1 MKFGIDIGHN
11 CPPDSGAVGIKSEN
25 KLTMEVGNK
34 VIAKLENLGHTVIA
48 CKPNSARTVNQSLG
62 SRCEKA
68 NSNRVDIFVSI
79 HFNAFNGQANGTEV
93 FAISDAGRRV
103 AQKVLDEIVKLGFFN
118 RGVKNGSH
126 LYVLR
131 RTNMP
136 GILIEGCF
144 IDSAKDMQI
153 YDGEAMANA
162 IVAGLTGKVASTP
175 PPVNPT
181 PVNPTPAKPTPGGS
195 IPIPVPSVPVN
206 TVIDEESNKDKSIL
220 RLQQT
225 LNRLKITDRNNR
237 SLVEDNGMGPATS
250 SATEKF
256 QRIVGILPT
265 GIAGNTTWNAIN
277 QILAKRVVQGT
288 HASGVIIR
296 YLQYRVG
303 ADPDGIYGPKTEAA
317 IKKFQQQNG
326 LTADGIVGAMSWQKL
341 IG

>member
-1 MKFGIDIGHN
+1 MKFGLDIGHN
-11 CPPDSGAVGIKSEN
+11 CPPDSGAEGIKSEN

-93 FAISDAGRRV
+93 FAISDAGKKV

-118 RGVKNGSH
+118 RGVKSGSH

-136 GILIEGCF
+136 GILIECCF
-144 IDSAKDMQI
+144 IDSAKDIQL
-153 YDGEAMANA
+153 YDGETMANA
-162 IVAGLTGKVASTP
+162 IVAGLTGKVANTSVNP
-175 PPVNPT
+175 ASDVPVNP
-181 PVNPTPAKPTPGGS
+181 
-195 IPIPVPSVPVN
+195 VPNAPVN
-206 TVIDEESNKDKSIL
+206 TVIDEEQNKDKSIL
-220 RLQQT
+220 RLQKA
-225 LNRLKITDRNNR
+225 LNRLKITDKNNQP
-237 SLVEDNGMGPATS
+237 LVEDNGMGQATS

-256 QRIVGILPT
+256 QRIVGVLPT
-265 GIAGNTTWNAIN
+265 GMAGNTTWDALN

-288 HASGVIIR
+288 HTSGVIIR

-303 ADPDGIYGPKTEAA
+303 ADPDGIYGPQTQAA

-326 LTADGIVGAMSWQKL
+326 LTADGIIGAITWQKL
-341 IG
+341 VG

>member
-11 CPPDSGAVGIKSEN
+11 CPPDSGASGIKSEDR
-25 KLTMEVGNK
+25 LTTEVGNK
-34 VIAKLENLGHTVIA
+34 VISKLQSLGHTVIS
-48 CKPNSARTVNQSLG
+48 CKPNSASTVNQSLG
-62 SRCEKA
+62 SRCDKA
-68 NSNRVDIFVSI
+68 NNNRVDFFVSI

-93 FAISDAGRRV
+93 FAISDSGRKV

-144 IDSAKDMQI
+144 IDSTKDMQI

-162 IVAGLTGKVASTP
+162 IVAGLTGKVANIS
-175 PPVNPT
+175 VNLASNAPANT
-181 PVNPTPAKPTPGGS
+181 VPNAPANP
-195 IPIPVPSVPVN
+195 
-206 TVIDEESNKDKSIL
+206 VIDEEQNKDKSIL
-220 RLQQT
+220 RLQQA
-225 LNRLKITDRNNR
+225 LNRLKITDKNNR
-237 SLVEDNGMGPATS
+237 TLVEDNGMGAATS

-256 QRIVGILPT
+256 QKIVGVLPT
-265 GIAGNTTWNAIN
+265 GIASNTTWDAIN
-277 QILAKRVVQGT
+277 QILAKRVIQGT

-296 YLQYRVG
+296 YLQYRIG
-303 ADPDGIYGPKTEAA
+303 ANPDGIYGSQTEAA
-317 IKKFQQQNG
+317 LKKFQQQNG
-326 LTADGIVGAMSWQKL
+326 LTADGIIGAMTWQKL

>member
-11 CPPDSGAVGIKSEN
+11 CPPDSGAAGIKSED

-34 VIAKLENLGHTVIA
+34 VIAKLESLGHIVIS
-48 CKPNSARTVNQSLG
+48 CKPNSASTVNQSLG

-68 NSNRVDIFVSI
+68 NNNRVDFFVSI

-93 FAISDAGRRV
+93 FAISDAGKKV
-103 AQKVLDEIVKLGFFN
+103 AQKVLDEIVKLGFFD
-118 RGVKNGSH
+118 RGVKSGSH
-126 LYVLR
+126 LYVLK

-162 IVAGLTGKVASTP
+162 IVAGLTGKVASTS
-175 PPVNPT
+175 VNPAS
-181 PVNPTPAKPTPGGS
+181 NAPANT
-195 IPIPVPSVPVN
+195 VPNAPANS
-206 TVIDEESNKDKSIL
+206 VIDEEQNKDKSIL
-220 RLQQT
+220 RLQQA
-225 LNRLKITDRNNR
+225 LNRLKITDKNNR
-237 SLVEDNGMGPATS
+237 TLVEDNGMGAATS

-256 QRIVGILPT
+256 QRIVGVLPT
-265 GIAGNTTWNAIN
+265 GIASNTTWDAIN
-277 QILAKRVVQGT
+277 QILAKRVIQGT

-296 YLQYRVG
+296 YLQYRIG
-303 ADPDGIYGPKTEAA
+303 ANPDGIYGSQTEAA
-317 IKKFQQQNG
+317 LKKFQQQNG
-326 LTADGIVGAMSWQKL
+326 LTADGIIGAMTWQKL

>member
-11 CPPDSGAVGIKSEN
+11 CPPDSGAEGIKSEN

-93 FAISDAGRRV
+93 FAISDAGKKT
-103 AQKVLDEIVKLGFFN
+103 AKSVLDEIVKLGFFN
-118 RGVKNGSH
+118 RGVKSGSH

-136 GILIEGCF
+136 GILIECCF
-144 IDSAKDMQI
+144 IDSAKDIQL
-153 YDGEAMANA
+153 YDGETMANA
-162 IVAGLTGKVASTP
+162 IVAGLTGKVANTS
-175 PPVNPT
+175 VNP
-181 PVNPTPAKPTPGGS
+181 
-195 IPIPVPSVPVN
+195 VPNAPVN
-206 TVIDEESNKDKSIL
+206 TVIDEEQNKDKSIL
-220 RLQQT
+220 RLQKA
-225 LNRLKITDRNNR
+225 LNRLKITDKNNR
-237 SLVEDNGMGPATS
+237 TLVEDNSMGQATS

-256 QRIVGILPT
+256 QRIVGVLPT
-265 GIAGNTTWNAIN
+265 GIAGNTTWDAIN

-288 HASGVIIR
+288 HTSGVIIR

-303 ADPDGIYGPKTEAA
+303 ADTDGIYGPQTEAA

-326 LTADGIVGAMSWQKL
+326 LTADGIIGAITWQKL
-341 IG
+341 VG

>member
-1 MKFGIDIGHN
+1 MKFGLDIGHN
-11 CPPDSGAVGIKSEN
+11 CPPDSGAEGIKSEN

-93 FAISDAGRRV
+93 FAISDAGKKV

-118 RGVKNGSH
+118 RGVKSGSH

-136 GILIEGCF
+136 GILIECCF
-144 IDSAKDMQI
+144 IDSAKDIQL
-153 YDGEAMANA
+153 YDGETMANA
-162 IVAGLTGKVASTP
+162 IVAGLTGKVANTS
-175 PPVNPT
+175 VNP
-181 PVNPTPAKPTPGGS
+181 
-195 IPIPVPSVPVN
+195 VPNAPVN
-206 TVIDEESNKDKSIL
+206 TVIDEEQNKDKSIL
-220 RLQQT
+220 RLQKA
-225 LNRLKITDRNNR
+225 LNRLKITDKNNR
-237 SLVEDNGMGPATS
+237 TLVEDNSMGQATS

-256 QRIVGILPT
+256 QRIVGVLPT
-265 GIAGNTTWNAIN
+265 GIAGNTTWDAIN

-288 HASGVIIR
+288 HTSGVIIR

-303 ADPDGIYGPKTEAA
+303 ADPDGIYGPQTEAA

-326 LTADGIVGAMSWQKL
+326 LTADGIIGAITWQKL
-341 IG
+341 VG

>member
-11 CPPDSGAVGIKSEN
+11 CPPDSGADGIKSEN

-34 VIAKLENLGHTVIA
+34 VIAKLESLGHTVIS
-48 CKPNSARTVNQSLG
+48 CKPNSASTVNQSLG

-68 NSNRVDIFVSI
+68 NNSGVDFFVSI

-93 FAISDAGRRV
+93 FAISDAGRKV

-118 RGVKNGSH
+118 RGVKSGSH

-136 GILIEGCF
+136 GILVEGCF
-144 IDSAKDMQI
+144 IDSAKDMQL

-162 IVAGLTGKVASTP
+162 IVAGLTGKVANTP
-175 PPVNPT
+175 VTPTPNPT
-181 PVNPTPAKPTPGGS
+181 PS
-195 IPIPVPSVPVN
+195 IPIPVPNAPVN
-206 TVIDEESNKDKSIL
+206 TVIDEEGNKDKSIL
-220 RLQQT
+220 RLQQA
-225 LNRLKITDRNNR
+225 LNRLKITDKNNKP
-237 SLVEDNGMGPATS
+237 LIEDNGMGPATS

-265 GIAGNTTWNAIN
+265 GMASNTTWDAIN

-296 YLQYRVG
+296 YLQYRTG
-303 ADPDGIYGPKTEAA
+303 SDPDGIYGNKTEAA

-326 LTADGIVGAMSWQKL
+326 LTADGIIGAMTWQKL
-341 IG
+341 IS

>member
-1 MKFGIDIGHN
+1 MKYGIDIGHN
-11 CPPDSGAVGIKSEN
+11 CPPDSGASGIRSEDR
-25 KLTMEVGNK
+25 LTMEVGNK
-34 VIAKLENLGHTVIA
+34 VIDKLESLGHTVIP
-48 CKPNSARTVNQSLG
+48 CKPNSASTVNRSLG
-62 SRCEKA
+62 SRCDKA
-68 NSNRVDIFVSI
+68 NSNRVDFFVSI
-79 HFNAFNGQANGTEV
+79 HFNAFNGKANGSEV
-93 FAISDAGRRV
+93 FAISDSGRKV

-118 RGVKNGSH
+118 RGVKSGSH

-136 GILIEGCF
+136 GILIECCF

-162 IVAGLTGKVASTP
+162 IVAGLTGKVT
-175 PPVNPT
+175 NT
-181 PVNPTPAKPTPGGS
+181 PVNPVPNVPEN
-195 IPIPVPSVPVN
+195 PVPNLPANPVL
-206 TVIDEESNKDKSIL
+206 DQGSNKDQSIL
-220 RLQQT
+220 RLQQS
-225 LNRLKITDRNNR
+225 LNRLKITDKNNR
-237 SLVEDNGMGPATS
+237 PLTEDNSMGPATS

-256 QRIVGILPT
+256 QRIVGVLAT

-277 QILAKRVVQGT
+277 QILAKRVIQGT

-326 LTADGIVGAMSWQKL
+326 LTADGIIGAMTWQKL
-341 IG
+341 ID

>member
-1 MKFGIDIGHN
+1 MKFGLDIGHN
-11 CPPDSGAVGIKSEN
+11 CPPDSGAKGIKSEN

-48 CKPNSARTVNQSLG
+48 CKPNSASTVNQSLG

-93 FAISDAGRRV
+93 FAISDAGKKV

-118 RGVKNGSH
+118 RGVKSGSH

-136 GILIEGCF
+136 GILIECCF
-144 IDSAKDMQI
+144 IDSAKDIQL
-153 YDGEAMANA
+153 YDGETMANA
-162 IVAGLTGKVASTP
+162 IVAGLTGKVANTSVNP
-175 PPVNPT
+175 ASDVPVNP
-181 PVNPTPAKPTPGGS
+181 
-195 IPIPVPSVPVN
+195 VPNAPVN
-206 TVIDEESNKDKSIL
+206 TVIDEEQNKDKSIL
-220 RLQQT
+220 RLQKA
-225 LNRLKITDRNNR
+225 LNRLKITDKNNQP
-237 SLVEDNGMGPATS
+237 LVEDNSMGQATS

-256 QRIVGILPT
+256 QRIVGVLPT
-265 GIAGNTTWNAIN
+265 GIAGNTTWDALN

-288 HASGVIIR
+288 HTSGVIIR

-303 ADPDGIYGPKTEAA
+303 ADPDGIYGPQTEAA

-326 LTADGIVGAMSWQKL
+326 LTADGIIGAITWQKL
-341 IG
+341 VG

>member
-11 CPPDSGAVGIKSEN
+11 CPPDSGASGIKSED

-34 VIAKLENLGHTVIA
+34 VIAKLESLGHTVIS
-48 CKPNSARTVNQSLG
+48 CKPNSASTVNQSLG

-68 NSNRVDIFVSI
+68 NNNRVDFFVSI

-93 FAISDAGRRV
+93 FAISDAGKKV

-118 RGVKNGSH
+118 RGVKSGSH
-126 LYVLR
+126 LYVLK

-162 IVAGLTGKVASTP
+162 IVAGLTGKVANIS
-175 PPVNPT
+175 VNPASNAPANT
-181 PVNPTPAKPTPGGS
+181 VPNAPANP
-195 IPIPVPSVPVN
+195 
-206 TVIDEESNKDKSIL
+206 VIDEEQNKDKSIL
-220 RLQQT
+220 RLQQA
-225 LNRLKITDRNNR
+225 LNRLKITDKNNR
-237 SLVEDNGMGPATS
+237 ILVEDNGMGAATS

-256 QRIVGILPT
+256 QKIVGVLPT
-265 GIAGNTTWNAIN
+265 GIASNTTWDAIN
-277 QILAKRVVQGT
+277 QILAKRVIQGT

-296 YLQYRVG
+296 YLQYRIG
-303 ADPDGIYGPKTEAA
+303 ANPDGIYGSQTEAA
-317 IKKFQQQNG
+317 LKKFQQQNG
-326 LTADGIVGAMSWQKL
+326 LTADGIIGAMTWQKL

>member
-11 CPPDSGAVGIKSEN
+11 CPPDSGANGIKSED
-25 KLTMEVGNK
+25 KLTMELGNK
-34 VIAKLENLGHTVIA
+34 IIAKLESLGHTVIS
-48 CKPNSARTVNQSLG
+48 CKPNSASTVNQSLG

-68 NSNRVDIFVSI
+68 NNNRVDFFVSI
-79 HFNAFNGQANGTEV
+79 HFNAFNEQANGTEV
-93 FAISDAGRRV
+93 FAISDAGRKV
-103 AQKVLDEIVKLGFFN
+103 AQRVLDEIVKLGFFN
-118 RGVKNGSH
+118 RGVKSGSH

-144 IDSAKDMQI
+144 IDSAKDMQL
-153 YDGEAMANA
+153 YDSEAMANA
-162 IVAGLTGKVASTP
+162 IVAGLTGNVSNTP
-175 PPVNPT
+175 TINPT
-181 PVNPTPAKPTPGGS
+181 SS
-195 IPIPVPSVPVN
+195 IPIPVPIAPVS
-206 TVIDEESNKDKSIL
+206 TVIDEEGNKDKSIL
-220 RLQQT
+220 RLQQA
-225 LNRLKITDRNNR
+225 LNRLKITDKNNKP
-237 SLVEDNGMGPATS
+237 LAEDNGMGLATS

-265 GIAGNTTWNAIN
+265 GMASNTTWDAIN

-288 HASGVIIR
+288 HTSGVIIR
-296 YLQYRVG
+296 YLQYRIG
-303 ADPDGIYGPKTEAA
+303 SEPDGIYGPKTQAA

>member
-11 CPPDSGAVGIKSEN
+11 CPPDSGASGIKSED

-34 VIAKLENLGHTVIA
+34 VIAKLESLGHIVIS
-48 CKPNSARTVNQSLG
+48 CKPNSASTVNQSLG

-68 NSNRVDIFVSI
+68 NNNRVDFFVSI

-93 FAISDAGRRV
+93 FAISDAGKKV
-103 AQKVLDEIVKLGFFN
+103 AQKVLDEIVKLGFFD
-118 RGVKNGSH
+118 RGVKSGSH
-126 LYVLR
+126 LYVLK

-162 IVAGLTGKVASTP
+162 IVAGLTGKVANIS
-175 PPVNPT
+175 VNPAS
-181 PVNPTPAKPTPGGS
+181 NAPANT
-195 IPIPVPSVPVN
+195 VPNAPANS
-206 TVIDEESNKDKSIL
+206 VIDEEQNKDKSIL
-220 RLQQT
+220 RLQQA
-225 LNRLKITDRNNR
+225 LNRLKITDKNNR
-237 SLVEDNGMGPATS
+237 TLVEDNGMGAATS

-256 QRIVGILPT
+256 QRIVGVLPT
-265 GIAGNTTWNAIN
+265 GIASNTTWDAIN
-277 QILAKRVVQGT
+277 QILAKRVIQGT

-296 YLQYRVG
+296 YLQYRIG
-303 ADPDGIYGPKTEAA
+303 ANPDGIYGSQTEAA
-317 IKKFQQQNG
+317 LKKFQQQNG
-326 LTADGIVGAMSWQKL
+326 LTADGIIGAMTWQKL

>member
-11 CPPDSGAVGIKSEN
+11 CPPDSGAKGIKSEN

-93 FAISDAGRRV
+93 FAISDAGKKV

-118 RGVKNGSH
+118 RGVKSGSH

-136 GILIEGCF
+136 GILIECCF
-144 IDSAKDMQI
+144 IDSAKDIQL
-153 YDGEAMANA
+153 YDGETMANA
-162 IVAGLTGKVASTP
+162 IVAGLTGKVANTSVNP
-175 PPVNPT
+175 ASDVPVNP
-181 PVNPTPAKPTPGGS
+181 
-195 IPIPVPSVPVN
+195 VPNAPVN
-206 TVIDEESNKDKSIL
+206 TVIDEEQNKDKSIL
-220 RLQQT
+220 RLQKA
-225 LNRLKITDRNNR
+225 LNRLKITDKNNR
-237 SLVEDNGMGPATS
+237 TLVEDNSMGQATS

-256 QRIVGILPT
+256 QRIVGVLPT
-265 GIAGNTTWNAIN
+265 GIAGNTTWDALN

-288 HASGVIIR
+288 HTSGVIIR

-303 ADPDGIYGPKTEAA
+303 ADPDGIYGPQTEAA

-326 LTADGIVGAMSWQKL
+326 LTADGIIGAITWQKL
-341 IG
+341 VG

>member
-1 MKFGIDIGHN
+1 
-11 CPPDSGAVGIKSEN
+11 
-25 KLTMEVGNK
+25 MEVGNK
-34 VIAKLENLGHTVIA
+34 VIDKLESLGHTVIP
-48 CKPNSARTVNQSLG
+48 CKPNSASTVNRSLG
-62 SRCEKA
+62 SRCDKA
-68 NSNRVDIFVSI
+68 NSNRVDFFVSI
-79 HFNAFNGQANGTEV
+79 HFNAFNGKANGAEV
-93 FAISDAGRRV
+93 FAISDSGRKV

-118 RGVKNGSH
+118 RGVKSGSH

-136 GILIEGCF
+136 GILIECCF

-162 IVAGLTGKVASTP
+162 IVAGLTGKAA
-175 PPVNPT
+175 NT
-181 PVNPTPAKPTPGGS
+181 PVNPVPNVPAN
-195 IPIPVPSVPVN
+195 SVANLPAN
-206 TVIDEESNKDKSIL
+206 PVIDEEQNKDKSIL
-220 RLQQT
+220 RLQQS
-225 LNRLKITDRNNR
+225 LNRLKITDKNNR
-237 SLVEDNGMGPATS
+237 PLIEDNSMGPATS

-256 QRIVGILPT
+256 QRIVGVLPT
-265 GIAGNTTWNAIN
+265 GIAGNTTWDAIN
-277 QILAKRVVQGT
+277 QILAKRVIQGT

-341 IG
+341 ID

>member
-1 MKFGIDIGHN
+1 MKFGLDIGHN
-11 CPPDSGAVGIKSEN
+11 CPPDSGAEGIKSEN

-34 VIAKLENLGHTVIA
+34 VIVKLENLGHTVIA

-93 FAISDAGRRV
+93 FAISDAGKKV

-118 RGVKNGSH
+118 RGVKSGSH

-136 GILIEGCF
+136 GILIECCF
-144 IDSAKDMQI
+144 IDSAKDIQL
-153 YDGEAMANA
+153 YDGETMANA
-162 IVAGLTGKVASTP
+162 IVAGLTGKVANTSVNP
-175 PPVNPT
+175 ASDVPVNP
-181 PVNPTPAKPTPGGS
+181 
-195 IPIPVPSVPVN
+195 VPNAPVN
-206 TVIDEESNKDKSIL
+206 TVIDEEQNKDKSIL
-220 RLQQT
+220 RLQKA
-225 LNRLKITDRNNR
+225 LNRLKITDKNNR
-237 SLVEDNGMGPATS
+237 TLVEDNSMGQATS

-256 QRIVGILPT
+256 QRIVGVLPT
-265 GIAGNTTWNAIN
+265 GIAGNTTWDALN

-288 HASGVIIR
+288 HTSGVIIR

-303 ADPDGIYGPKTEAA
+303 ADPDGIYGPQTEAA
-317 IKKFQQQNG
+317 IKKLQQQNG
-326 LTADGIVGAMSWQKL
+326 LTADGIIGAITWQKL
-341 IG
+341 VG

>member
-11 CPPDSGAVGIKSEN
+11 CPPDSGANGIKSED
-25 KLTMEVGNK
+25 KLTMELGNK
-34 VIAKLENLGHTVIA
+34 IIAKLESLGHTVIP

-62 SRCEKA
+62 RRCEKA
-68 NSNRVDIFVSI
+68 NNNRVDFFVSI

-93 FAISDAGRRV
+93 FAISDAGRKV

-118 RGVKNGSH
+118 RGVKSGSH

-144 IDSAKDMQI
+144 IDSAKDMQL
-153 YDGEAMANA
+153 YDSEAMANA
-162 IVAGLTGKVASTP
+162 IVAGLTGKVSNTSTP
-175 PPVNPT
+175 NPT
-181 PVNPTPAKPTPGGS
+181 PS
-195 IPIPVPSVPVN
+195 IPIPVPIVPVN
-206 TVIDEESNKDKSIL
+206 TVIDEEGNKDKSIL
-220 RLQQT
+220 RLQRA
-225 LNRLKITDRNNR
+225 LNRLKITDKNNR
-237 SLVEDNGMGPATS
+237 PLAEDNGMGPATS

-265 GIAGNTTWNAIN
+265 GMASNTTWDAIN

-288 HASGVIIR
+288 HTSGVIIK
-296 YLQYRVG
+296 YLQYRIG
-303 ADPDGIYGPKTEAA
+303 SQPDGIYGPKTQAA

-326 LTADGIVGAMSWQKL
+326 LTADGIVGTMSWQKL

>member
-11 CPPDSGAVGIKSEN
+11 CPPDSGAEGIKSEN

-48 CKPNSARTVNQSLG
+48 CKPNSAGTVNQSLG

-93 FAISDAGRRV
+93 FAISDAGKKV

-144 IDSAKDMQI
+144 IDSTKDMQI

-162 IVAGLTGKVASTP
+162 IVAGLTGKVANIS
-175 PPVNPT
+175 VNPAS
-181 PVNPTPAKPTPGGS
+181 NAPANT
-195 IPIPVPSVPVN
+195 VPNAPANS
-206 TVIDEESNKDKSIL
+206 VIDEEQNKDKSIL
-220 RLQQT
+220 RLQKA
-225 LNRLKITDRNNR
+225 LNRLKITDKNNQP
-237 SLVEDNGMGPATS
+237 LVEDNGMGQATS

-256 QRIVGILPT
+256 QRIVGVLPT
-265 GIAGNTTWNAIN
+265 GIAGNTTWDALN

-303 ADPDGIYGPKTEAA
+303 ADPDGIYGPQTQAA

-326 LTADGIVGAMSWQKL
+326 LTADGIIGAITWQKL
-341 IG
+341 VG

>member
-1 MKFGIDIGHN
+1 MKFGLDIGHN
-11 CPPDSGAVGIKSEN
+11 CPPDSGAEGIKSEN

-48 CKPNSARTVNQSLG
+48 CKPNSASTVNQSLG

-93 FAISDAGRRV
+93 FAISDAGKKV

-118 RGVKNGSH
+118 RGVKSGSH

-136 GILIEGCF
+136 GILIECCF
-144 IDSAKDMQI
+144 IDSAKDIQL
-153 YDGEAMANA
+153 YNGETMANA
-162 IVAGLTGKVASTP
+162 IVAGLTGKVAK
-175 PPVNPT
+175 T
-181 PVNPTPAKPTPGGS
+181 PVNPVPGVS
-195 IPIPVPSVPVN
+195 IPIAVPVPNASVN
-206 TVIDEESNKDKSIL
+206 TVIDEEQNKDKSIL
-220 RLQQT
+220 RLQKA
-225 LNRLKITDRNNR
+225 LNRLKITDKNNQP
-237 SLVEDNGMGPATS
+237 LVEDNGMGQATS

-256 QRIVGILPT
+256 QRIVGVLPT
-265 GIAGNTTWNAIN
+265 GMAGNTTWDALN

-288 HASGVIIR
+288 HTNGVIIR

-303 ADPDGIYGPKTEAA
+303 ADPDGIYGPQTEAA

-326 LTADGIVGAMSWQKL
+326 LTADGIIGAITWQKL
-341 IG
+341 VG

>member
-1 MKFGIDIGHN
+1 MKFGLDIGHN
-11 CPPDSGAVGIKSEN
+11 CPPDSGAEGIKSEN

-48 CKPNSARTVNQSLG
+48 CKPNSASTVNQSLG

-93 FAISDAGRRV
+93 FAISDAGKKV

-118 RGVKNGSH
+118 RGVKSGSH

-136 GILIEGCF
+136 GILIECCF
-144 IDSAKDMQI
+144 IDSAKDIQL
-153 YDGEAMANA
+153 YDGETMANA
-162 IVAGLTGKVASTP
+162 IVAGLTGKVANTSVNP
-175 PPVNPT
+175 ASDVPVNP
-181 PVNPTPAKPTPGGS
+181 
-195 IPIPVPSVPVN
+195 VPNAPVN
-206 TVIDEESNKDKSIL
+206 TVIDEEQNKDKSIL
-220 RLQQT
+220 RLQKA
-225 LNRLKITDRNNR
+225 LNRLKITDKNNQP
-237 SLVEDNGMGPATS
+237 LVEDNGMGQATS

-256 QRIVGILPT
+256 QRIVGVLPT
-265 GIAGNTTWNAIN
+265 GIAGNTTWDALN

-303 ADPDGIYGPKTEAA
+303 ADPDGIYGLQTQAA

-326 LTADGIVGAMSWQKL
+326 LTADGIIGAITWQKL
-341 IG
+341 VG